1 MILSFEKRKLKKS
14 VKSVDSEAKLMNSND
29 IFSYPHR
36 VQFYETDTMGVV
48 HHSNYLRFCEEARV
62 SWAHSVGLI
71 DYQQPDS
78 ASHFAVLETRVKHL
92 KPAYFGDQIEVF
104 LQVRLVGIRIFFQ
117 YKIQRQTDII
127 ALAETTHVPLDKNL
141 KPMKLTK
148 DFKNVMERQIW
159 KETWL

>member
-1 MILSFEKRKLKKS
+1 MK
-14 VKSVDSEAKLMNSND
+14 SND
-29 IFSYPHR
+29 IFSYRHR

-71 DYQQPDS
+71 DYQRPES

-92 KPAYFGDQIEVF
+92 KPVFFGDQLEIQ
-104 LQVRLVGIRIFFQ
+104 LQVKLEGVRIFFQ
-117 YKIQRQTDII
+117 YRMQSGPEVV
-127 ALAETTHVPLDKNL
+127 ALVETIHVPLNKNL
-141 KPMKLTK
+141 KPIRLTK
-148 DFKNVMERQIW
+148 EFKTIMETRLW